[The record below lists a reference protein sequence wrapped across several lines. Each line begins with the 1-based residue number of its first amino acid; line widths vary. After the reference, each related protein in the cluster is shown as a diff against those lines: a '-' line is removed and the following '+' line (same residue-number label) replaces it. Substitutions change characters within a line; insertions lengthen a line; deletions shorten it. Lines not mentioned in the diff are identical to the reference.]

1 MADGCGMSPGTGH
14 LASMNAAS
22 ISSSNPSSVPGT
34 ASASISDMSLADSK
48 FATDSPGQ
56 LFNNLLWE
64 LEQPG
69 MQISE
74 NENFK
79 KMELDLRS
87 LIGPS
92 YDQLLNLS
100 TSEVSHL
107 TSSA

>member
-1 MADGCGMSPGTGH
+1 MVVGTTPNN
-14 LASMNAAS
+14 ASDKGY
-22 ISSSNPSSVPGT
+22 SNPSSVPG
-34 ASASISDMSLADSK
+34 SSSMPPSEPSLMESRSNV
-48 FATDSPGQ
+48 DSPAQ

-69 MQISE
+69 MQVSE
-74 NENFK
+74 NENYK

-100 TSEVSHL
+100 ATDTQSL
-107 TSSA
+107 PTGSS

>member
-1 MADGCGMSPGTGH
+1 MST
-14 LASMNAAS
+14 SE
-22 ISSSNPSSVPGT
+22 
-34 ASASISDMSLADSK
+34 DSLPDSK
-48 FATDSPGQ
+48 FATESPAS

-74 NENFK
+74 NEKFK

-100 TSEVSHL
+100 ATEVSNL
-107 TSSA
+107 TGSA